1 MSLGLFDVVGPI
13 MHGPSSNH
21 TAGATRIGYLA
32 RQIMGDVPKAISF
45 VFHPWFMNVF
55 PGHRTHIALLAG
67 CLGYREY
74 EPEGNDAFA
83 IAQKQGITV
92 DYVAA
97 TDPQAP
103 RNNMGVR
110 GKAAGIEWDVSCD
123 SVGGGYIVVH
133 HLNGVP
139 MKYDGNNWLH
149 LYILKK
155 GTATDDAIRLG
166 LAKEKQSGNLKEFYA
181 GEGEKTALFCLETK
195 TQVPERNG
203 EELVRL
209 LGKENILAFRQIAP
223 LYPFAEQSDAKPLF
237 STFKELA
244 DASEGRELI
253 DVVLEFESRRSGQP
267 KSAVLTEGL
276 RIVDVIQNSIRR
288 SIQGNNPLLGGLCTG
303 SDGKYLADWAESG
316 KSLAGRTFTIGLARA
331 VALAE
336 LNASAGLIVAVP
348 TAGSAGTLP
357 GILLTVAERLGSTKE
372 DLAKAFLI
380 AAAIGTIVGQKA
392 TFAGSVGGCQGEVG
406 IGAGMGAGAAV
417 WLAGGSTE
425 AVIHGA
431 TLTLKNVLGLT
442 CDCPASPVEIPCIK
456 RNGMGVAVAFMGAEM
471 ALAGV
476 RSVVPPDDVVDGFA
490 DTQRRMPNELKGAC
504 CAGGLA
510 GTASAKGLQQKWND
524 RLKTSKS
531 SWTQ

>member
-32 RQIMGDVPKAISF
+32 RQIMGDVPKAVAF

-55 PGHRTHIALLAG
+55 AGHRTHIALLAG

-83 IAQKQGITV
+83 IAKKQGITV
-92 DYVAA
+92 EYVAA
-97 TDPQAP
+97 TDPKAS

-110 GKAAGIEWDVSCD
+110 GKAAGIEWDVNCD
-123 SVGGGYIVVH
+123 SAGGGYVVINS
-133 HLNGVP
+133 LNGVP

-155 GTATDDAIRLG
+155 GTTTQEATRLG
-166 LAKEKQSGNLKEFYA
+166 LSNEKHQGNLKELYV
-181 GEGEKTALFCLETK
+181 GEGAKTALFCLETK
-195 TQVPERNG
+195 DPVSETQG
-203 EELVRL
+203 EEFAKL
-209 LGKENILAFRQIAP
+209 LGQENILAFRHIAP
-223 LYPFAEQSDAKPLF
+223 LYPFADKNNVKPLF

-244 DASEGRELI
+244 DASDGRELI

-267 KSAVLTEGL
+267 KSAVLAEGL
-276 RIVDVIQNSIRR
+276 RIVDVIQNSINR
-288 SIQGNNPLLGGLCTG
+288 SIEGNNPLIGGLCTG

-348 TAGSAGTLP
+348 TGGSAGTLS
-357 GILLTVAERLGSTKE
+357 GVLLTVAERLGSTKE

-380 AAAIGTIVGQKA
+380 AAAIGKIVGEKA
-392 TFAGSVGGCQGEVG
+392 TFAGSVGGCQGEIG
-406 IGAGMGAGAAV
+406 IGAGMGAGASV

-510 GTASAKGLQQKWND
+510 GTAYAKALQQKWSD
-524 RLKTSKS
+524 KLKSLK
-531 SWTQ
+531 